1 MSDEMVTLTSDSPAE
16 AADGSGMREAFAN
29 FVDSNAGDQQEVQGA
44 TSTEPVANSV
54 DDSYLENLLGLQE
67 QPGNVP
73 YERFREVN
81 ERAKQASQYSE
92 ELEQWRTVIDEF
104 KAQGFNSSADI
115 QAALEAQRQEAEEAA
130 IRERYDNLQNANL
143 LDAQSAYAQQEA
155 EITKLRYERQMAQVQ
170 DYMIAQQTSQA
181 MQSFPLAQRAPDL
194 VNNLVASG
202 IEPTEAAQFV
212 HEQVKAIAKTLVPEL
227 TTKLVNTAPTPIQNG
242 QSAANPQPP
251 SQPGNGLSTLT
262 RLLGISRN
270 QNSL

>member
-16 AADGSGMREAFAN
+16 ATDGSGMREAFVN
-29 FVDSNAGDQQEVQGA
+29 FVDSNAGDQQEEQRA
-44 TSTEPVANSV
+44 TSSEPVTDDLN
-54 DDSYLENLLGLQE
+54 DSYLENLLGMQE

-92 ELEQWRTVIDEF
+92 ELDSWRSVIDEF
-104 KAQGFNSSADI
+104 KAQGFNSGADI
-115 QAALEAQRQEAEEAA
+115 QAALEAQRQEAEEVA
-130 IRERYDNLQNANL
+130 IRERYDSLQNANL

-170 DYMIAQQTSQA
+170 EYMISQQTSQA

-202 IEPTEAAQFV
+202 VDPGQAAQFV

-227 TTKLVNTAPTPIQNG
+227 TNKLVNTAPTPIQNG
-242 QSAANPQPP
+242 QSAANTQAPT
-251 SQPGNGLSTLT
+251 QPGTGLSTLT